1 MQELIIGIV
10 SSLLAGGI
18 TVAAGWLGLA
28 WPRRVLVRGLSK
40 LTGVGVERS
49 YAKQSA
55 ANSDLAADLR
65 GARWI
70 KVLTGRGNELT
81 RDSFQLVWQAGNPV
95 LEYVHILL
103 PDPDDP
109 GGWLARRVREVQRAD
124 PAFGDGLLADQL
136 RANIRYL
143 DAVSGRDTRIEL
155 RLFDAPHTYRVILTD
170 RLAYFT
176 PYQPGVHA
184 RNSPCLVFRSGS
196 AMYDHLL
203 RSFDIMWP
211 QAVRSRPDERSV

>member
-40 LTGVGVERS
+40 LTGVGIERS
-49 YAKQSA
+49 YTKQSA
-55 ANSDLAADLR
+55 ANADLAADLR
-65 GARWI
+65 TARWI

-81 RDSFQLVWQAGNPV
+81 RDSFQVVWQAGNPV
-95 LEYVHILL
+95 LEYGHVLL

-109 GGWLARRVREVQRAD
+109 GGWLARREQEVRHAD
-124 PAFGDGLLADQL
+124 PGFGAGLLADQL
-136 RANIRYL
+136 RVNIRYL
-143 DAVSGRDTRIEL
+143 NAVAAREAKIEV
-155 RLFDAPHTYRVILTD
+155 RLFDAPHTHRVILTD
-170 RLAYFT
+170 RVAYFT
-176 PYQPGVHA
+176 PYQPGVHG
-184 RNSPCLVFRSGS
+184 RNSPCLVFRAGG

-203 RSFDIMWP
+203 RTFDIMW
-211 QAVRSRPDERSV
+211 QAARTAAEDERSV